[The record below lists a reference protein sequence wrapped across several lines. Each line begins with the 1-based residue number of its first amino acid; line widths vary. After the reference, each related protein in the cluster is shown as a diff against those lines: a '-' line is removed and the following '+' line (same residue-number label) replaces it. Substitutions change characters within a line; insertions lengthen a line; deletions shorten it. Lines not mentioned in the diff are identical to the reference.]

1 MVGEVGD
8 TMRPSL
14 CVAAIEAAGVV
25 GGRRSERDV
34 GGRVVR
40 SKRLEPRVR
49 AMEEQHKQCEPAGK
63 SRARLGVPHT
73 TCTAQHQTHQSLLH
87 GWHTGGIGQ
96 IGLRWE
102 WLQDKPS

>member
-14 CVAAIEAAGVV
+14 CAGAIEAAGVV
-25 GGRRSERDV
+25 GGERDV

-49 AMEEQHKQCEPAGK
+49 TMEEQRKQCEPAGE
-63 SRARLGVPHT
+63 SRARLEVPHT
-73 TCTAQHQTHQSLLH
+73 TCTAQRQTHHSLRH
-87 GWHTGGIGQ
+87 GWHTDGIGQ

-102 WLQDKPS
+102 WLQDRPS